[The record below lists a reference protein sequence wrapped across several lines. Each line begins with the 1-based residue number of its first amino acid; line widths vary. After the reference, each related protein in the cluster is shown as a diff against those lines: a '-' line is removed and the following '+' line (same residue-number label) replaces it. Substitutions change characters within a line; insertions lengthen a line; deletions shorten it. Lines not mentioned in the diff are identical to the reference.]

1 MSKVGMSE
9 DTLYSAANGIATI
22 TFNRPAVANALHIDQ
37 VPRILAMLRQAESDG
52 AVRCI
57 VINGN
62 GKHFMAGGD
71 LSVLPAL
78 MEMDSTQRRWELE
91 KPIHNYNVIIRTM
104 RRLPKPIIASVQG
117 AVAGAAVGL
126 VAACDL
132 SITTRSSYYFL
143 AHILHGGSNDGM
155 ATYFLPRQIG
165 TRKTLEMALL
175 AERVSG
181 EEAQRLGFVNYVVD
195 DDKLAAETATLAAR
209 LAAGPTAGYG
219 LIKNLVYSSLGNT
232 LEEHGRLE
240 AETYAAS
247 GMTEDWE
254 EGIKAFFEKRKP
266 QFKGC

>member
-1 MSKVGMSE
+1 MNEDSMNQ
-9 DTLYSAANGIATI
+9 DTLYGVADGIATI
-22 TFNRPAVANALHIDQ
+22 TFNRPSAANALHIDQ
-37 VPRILAMLRQAESDG
+37 LPHILELLRRAEDDSE
-52 AVRCI
+52 VRCI

-71 LSVLPAL
+71 LSVLPEL
-78 MEMDSTQRRWELE
+78 MDMDRTERRWELE
-91 KPIHNYNVIIRTM
+91 QPIHAYNLIIRTM

-132 SITTRSSYYFL
+132 SLTTRSSFYFL

-155 ATYFLPRQIG
+155 ATWFLPRQIG

-181 EEAQRLGFVNYVVD
+181 EEAQRLGLVNFVVE
-195 DDKLAAETATLAAR
+195 DDKLATETRTLAKR
-209 LAAGPTAGYG
+209 LAEGPTAGYG

-240 AETYAAS
+240 AESYAAS

-266 QFKGC
+266 QFKGH

>member
-1 MSKVGMSE
+1 MSE
-9 DTLYSAANGIATI
+9 DTLYSASGGVATI
-22 TFNRPAVANALHIDQ
+22 TFNRPHAANALHIDQ
-37 VPRILAMLRQAESDG
+37 VPVILEFMRKAEDDPE
-52 AVRCI
+52 VRCI
-57 VINGN
+57 VINGK

-71 LSVLPAL
+71 LSPLPEL
-78 MEMDSTQRRWELE
+78 MEMNDTERRLALE
-91 KPIHNYNVIIRTM
+91 KPIHTYNLIIRTM
-104 RRLPKPIIASVQG
+104 RRMPKPVIASVHG
-117 AVAGAAVGL
+117 AVAGAAIGL

-143 AHILHGGSNDGM
+143 AHVLHGGSNDGM
-155 ATYFLPRQIG
+155 TTWFLPRQIG

-175 AERVSG
+175 AERISG
-181 EEAQRLGFVNYVVD
+181 EEARELGFVNFVVD
-195 DDKLAAETATLAAR
+195 DDKLEEETRALAER
-209 LAAGPTAGYG
+209 LAIGPTTAYG

-247 GMTEDWE
+247 GLTEDWE

>member
-1 MSKVGMSE
+1 MSE
-9 DTLYSAANGIATI
+9 DTLYNAAQGVATI

-37 VPRILAMLRQAESDG
+37 VPVILGFLRRAEADP

-57 VINGN
+57 VINGK

-71 LSVLPAL
+71 LSVLPQL
-78 MEMDSTQRRWELE
+78 MAMDSTQRRLELE
-91 KPIHNYNVIIRTM
+91 TPIHTYNLIIRTM
-104 RRLPKPIIASVQG
+104 RRLQKPVIASVQG

-155 ATYFLPRQIG
+155 ATWFLPRQIG

-175 AERVSG
+175 AERISG
-181 EEAQRLGFVNYVVD
+181 EEAQRLGFVNFVVD
-195 DDKLAAETATLAAR
+195 DEKLEAETEALAAR
-209 LAAGPTAGYG
+209 LATGPTAAYG
-219 LIKNLVYSSLGNT
+219 MIKNLVYSSFGDT

-247 GMTEDWE
+247 GMTDDWE

-266 QFKGC
+266 EFKGH